1 MPLQPRQFREV
12 TGAEVVSATGAETVV
27 ATLAGIDTTKKNYQ
41 VMLQANVPVKCEGS
55 VTTVTVR
62 IRRTSLTGT
71 EVAAIK
77 VKTGAS
83 TEQFLALN
91 ALDTPGEVGNLTY
104 VCTIAG
110 AASAE
115 VIAEKARLS
124 AEY

>member
-12 TGAEVVSATGAETVV
+12 VGGEVVSATGAETVI
-27 ATLAGIDTTKKNYQ
+27 ATLPGIDTTKKNYQ
-41 VMLQANVPVKCEGS
+41 VMLQSIIPVKCEVS

-71 EVAAIK
+71 EVSAVK

-83 TEQFLALN
+83 TEQMLSLST
-91 ALDTPGEVGNLTY
+91 LDTPGEVGNLTY
-104 VCTIAG
+104 VLTIAG

-115 VIAEKARLS
+115 VISEKARLS